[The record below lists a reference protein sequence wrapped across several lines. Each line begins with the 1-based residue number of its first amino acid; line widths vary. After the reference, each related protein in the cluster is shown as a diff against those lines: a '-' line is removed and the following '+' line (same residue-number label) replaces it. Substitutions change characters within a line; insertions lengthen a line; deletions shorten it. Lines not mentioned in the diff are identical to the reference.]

1 MQEPDWSFFT
11 NWSSPSLQPARILG
25 HHGRLW
31 KQHHSE
37 YPILKILLLTRSFI
51 FPWPGYIAN
60 RGRTD
65 VPPER
70 TWRPVL
76 RAMGPKQGESAK
88 RARLRVQLEF
98 ICLSSSISKGKAAI
112 IVFVYLTIFATLLID
127 LLACVPL
134 FKYEH
139 AFINIVGLSK
149 KKKCYLMRLNG
160 FR

>member
-1 MQEPDWSFFT
+1 MFRNLIDPFSLTSSGPAFFY
-11 NWSSPSLQPARILG
+11 SLLESLDIVED
-25 HHGRLW
+25 
-31 KQHHSE
+31 SE
-37 YPILKILLLTRSFI
+37 NNTIRSIPLKKILLRTCSFI

-98 ICLSSSISKGKAAI
+98 ICLSSSISKGEAAI

-127 LLACVPL
+127 LLACEPL

-139 AFINIVGLSK
+139 ASINNMGP
-149 KKKCYLMRLNG
+149 
-160 FR
+160 